1 MTGVPVSDDAIDDFR
16 REARAWLAQRL
27 EPRGDAVARGWGVG
41 THDVSVFHDLDPAD
55 ERERLDAELAWQAAK
70 VRAGYGALS
79 WPVEHGGRGLDPR
92 FTAAFAAEESA
103 FAAPMGHELVSV
115 TVRLVAPAL
124 LQFGTPEQ
132 QAGPMR
138 AFLGGEQLCCQLFSE
153 PGAGSDLAA
162 LATRARRVDGRWI
175 ISGQKIWSSGA
186 HFAQFGLLLARTDP
200 DVAKHAGITA
210 FLLPLDT
217 PGVDVRPIRQMTG
230 GASFCE
236 VYLDDV
242 VLDDDAAVGE
252 VGGGWAVTMAV
263 LGFERESSDGS
274 GDVGG
279 SWEQVHQLAV
289 WAGAYE
295 DPLLRQKLARTYTRH
310 HLNQVTR
317 LADAERRARGESLG
331 ATGSLRKLQ
340 WVGLLREVSDT
351 VTAVLGD
358 RLAADTG
365 EWGTFSWNDHVLGSL
380 GYSIAGG
387 TDEVQR
393 SIVAERLLGLPQDPR
408 VDKGLPWSKVP
419 R

>member
-1 MTGVPVSDDAIDDFR
+1 MTLQDVSEDAVEAFR
-16 REARAWLAQRL
+16 HQARAWLAERL
-27 EPRGDAVARGWGVG
+27 ERRGNAVGRGWGIG

-55 ERERLDAELAWQAAK
+55 ERALLDAELAWQATK
-70 VRAGYGALS
+70 MRDGYGALS

-92 FTAAFAAEESA
+92 FTAAFAAEEAA
-103 FAAPMGHELVSV
+103 FAAPMGHELVQV

-138 AFLGGEQLCCQLFSE
+138 DFLGGERLCCQLFSE

-162 LATRARRVDGRWI
+162 LATRARRVDGRWV

-186 HFAQFGLLLARTDP
+186 HFAQYGLLLARTDP
-200 DVAKHAGITA
+200 DVVKHAGITA

-217 PGVDVRPIRQMTG
+217 PGVDVRPIRQLTG

-242 VLDDDAAVGE
+242 VLDDDALVGE

-279 SWEQVHQLAV
+279 SWEQLHQLAV

-295 DPLLRQKLARTYTRH
+295 DPLLRQKLARVYTRH

-340 WVGLLREVSDT
+340 WVALLREVSDA
-351 VTAVLGD
+351 AVAILGD
-358 RLAADTG
+358 QLIADSG

-393 SIVAERLLGLPQDPR
+393 SIVAERLLGLPPDPR
-408 VDKGLPWSKVP
+408 VDKGVPWSKVP

>member
-1 MTGVPVSDDAIDDFR
+1 MTGAAVSEDAIEDFC
-16 REARAWLAQRL
+16 REARAWLAARL
-27 EPRGDAVARGWGVG
+27 EPRGNAVARGWGVG

-55 ERERLDAELAWQAAK
+55 ERALLEAELAWQATK
-70 VRAGYGALS
+70 VRDGYGALS

-92 FTAAFAAEESA
+92 FTAAFAAEEA
-103 FAAPMGHELVSV
+103 GFAAPMSHELVQV

-124 LQFGTPEQ
+124 LQFDPGA
-132 QAGPMR
+132 AGGADAGLPGR
-138 AFLGGEQLCCQLFSE
+138 QQLCCQLFSE

-175 ISGQKIWSSGA
+175 ISGQKIWTSGA

-200 DVAKHAGITA
+200 DVVKHAGITA

-217 PGVDVRPIRQMTG
+217 PGVDIRPIRQLTG

-242 VLDDDAAVGE
+242 VLDDDAVVGE
-252 VGGGWAVTMAV
+252 VGGGWAVTLAV

-279 SWEQVHQLAV
+279 SWEQLHQFAV

-295 DPLLRQKLARTYTRH
+295 DPLLRQKLARVYTRH

-317 LADAERRARGESLG
+317 LADAERRARGESVG

-340 WVGLLREVSDT
+340 WVALLREVSEAAIAILD
-351 VTAVLGD
+351 VGSSPTASGARSAGTTMSSAPGLQHRRRHRRGAAVD
-358 RLAADTG
+358 RRGAA
-365 EWGTFSWNDHVLGSL
+365 
-380 GYSIAGG
+380 A
-387 TDEVQR
+387 
-393 SIVAERLLGLPQDPR
+393 GLPPDPR
-408 VDKGLPWSKVP
+408 VDKGVPWSKVP